1 MNTSSHLVSPT
12 RLLERDRFG
21 RPLIVPPG
29 GGKPIPYTRCTTYVG
44 VLEDTFNL
52 SRWQMR
58 MVAQGLAAR
67 PDLMLAVSALPLN
80 GDMTREHKAE
90 LNRLCEQAMEAASAH
105 AAATVGTA
113 LHALAE
119 RHDRGEKLGPIPDQY
134 RPDIEAYKTAT
145 AHLEMVQIETFGVH
159 DQLRVGGTWDRI
171 VKVDGQHYIADIKT
185 GSIEWGI
192 GKIAMQLS
200 VYSRCQAYNPDTG
213 QRTPLPGVHQGRA
226 LVIHLPAG
234 KGAAELVWVDIA
246 AGWEAVDLA
255 RQVREWRARKN
266 LTRPYIKSTTAAVEA
281 RTEREAAD
289 ALRIAIDAAATV
301 DELTQLWEAH
311 HQVWTDDVHTP
322 AAAARK
328 ASLEGRAA

>member
-1 MNTSSHLVSPT
+1 MTTFATPAQT
-12 RLLERDRFG
+12 LERDRFG

-29 GGKPIPYTRCTTYVG
+29 GGKPIAYTRCTTYVG

-52 SRWQMR
+52 SRWQQR

-90 LNRLCEQAMEAASAH
+90 LNRLCEQAMEAASSH

-119 RHDRGEKLGPIPDQY
+119 RHDRGEELGPIPGQY
-134 RPDIEAYKTAT
+134 QPDIEAYKKAT

-200 VYSRCQAYNPDTG
+200 VYSRCVQYDPDTG
-213 QRTPLPGVHQGRA
+213 QRTPLPGVHPDRA

-234 KGAAELVWVDIA
+234 KGEASLVWVAIA

-255 RQVREWRARKN
+255 RQVREWRSRKN

-281 RTEREAAD
+281 HTEREAAG
-289 ALRIAIDAAATV
+289 ALSLAIEAATTV
-301 DELTQLWEAH
+301 DELTQLWTTHHQAWTEAH
-311 HQVWTDDVHTP
+311 T
-322 AAAARK
+322 AAAAAK
-328 ASLEGRAA
+328 KTSLTATAA